1 MPTQKDEFLAG
12 FGLFLQKWL
21 IFRDIVWLKMQNSF
35 FLQNF
40 QKVRLVLIK
49 GNILILIEASDINF
63 QWKYTQYC
71 FLFINM
77 KCECEFIDEFYDSPK
92 SKLVISA
99 REGERFFIVLYRKST
114 DAQFRLLYTKNL
126 CSYFSRLMLLS
137 LILKSVDFTWS
148 IIQGSSVTTWHIWIP
163 WSISRQI
170 CYTDIIFFFV
180 IFCSLL
186 GCL

>member
-63 QWKYTQYC
+63 Q
-71 FLFINM
+71 
-77 KCECEFIDEFYDSPK
+77 
-92 SKLVISA
+92 
-99 REGERFFIVLYRKST
+99 
-114 DAQFRLLYTKNL
+114 
-126 CSYFSRLMLLS
+126 
-137 LILKSVDFTWS
+137 
-148 IIQGSSVTTWHIWIP
+148 
-163 WSISRQI
+163 
-170 CYTDIIFFFV
+170 
-180 IFCSLL
+180 
-186 GCL
+186 